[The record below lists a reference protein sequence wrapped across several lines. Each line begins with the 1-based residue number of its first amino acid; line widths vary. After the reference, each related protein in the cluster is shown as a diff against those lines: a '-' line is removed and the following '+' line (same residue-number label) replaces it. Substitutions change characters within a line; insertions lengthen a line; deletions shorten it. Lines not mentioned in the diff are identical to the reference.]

1 MTDAADLILTNAEVH
16 ALTDPDTTHEAVAIR
31 DGEIVQV
38 DSAYEV
44 EFLEGVETEVIDL
57 DGRVLLPG
65 FVDAHTHLQTM
76 GRYLV
81 HADLSGADGPEDCV
95 ERLRESAADRP
106 EDDSEARPEG
116 APRDERAGE
125 AREHWVLGFGFDES
139 TWDESRYLDRDD
151 LDRVTT
157 DRPVAAFREDMH
169 VAAVNSVA
177 LDRFRDEMPEG
188 DVRTEGGEPTGVL
201 VEEAV
206 DVIYRDIEPDAG
218 QMRDLLGAAQ
228 RAANRRGVTGVHDMV
243 RRTRAPEVYR
253 AMDLAGD
260 LSVRVRLNYWSD
272 HLEAAEELGLR
283 TNHGSAMV
291 RTGAIKTYTDGS
303 LGGRTA
309 KLSEPYAD
317 GDSEAG
323 SASENGTGQWVVDPD
338 ELRDLV
344 RRADDAGFQV
354 TAHAIGDEAVD
365 AVLDAYEAE
374 SDDPGAARHR
384 VEHAELASD
393 EAIERFADLGVVASM
408 QPNFLKWAGAD
419 GLYQDRLG
427 TDRRVT
433 SNRFPAY
440 LDAGAPLAFGS
451 DCMPLDP
458 LLGVHHA
465 VNAPAEEQQLSVTDA
480 LRAYTLGAAYAGFD
494 EDRLGTVE
502 AGKRA
507 DLVALDRSP
516 WEHSDAIEDI
526 DVALTVVD
534 GDVAHDGRN
543 D

>member
-81 HADLSGADGPEDCV
+81 HADLSGAAGPEDCV

-106 EDDSEARPEG
+106 EDD
-116 APRDERAGE
+116 
-125 AREHWVLGFGFDES
+125 WVLGFGFDES